1 MARSKNC
8 LQCHYC
14 KVLGGW
20 TGSKDWVN
28 DWYCDY
34 YTMQHKNGD
43 KGDDPD
49 NCKLFKPRGKRKKY
63 FY

>member
-8 LQCHYC
+8 LKCHYC
-14 KVLGGW
+14 KTLGGW

-34 YTMQHKNGD
+34 YTMEGKSDD

-49 NCKLFKPRGKRKKY
+49 KCKLFKTLGKRKKHLY
-63 FY
+63 